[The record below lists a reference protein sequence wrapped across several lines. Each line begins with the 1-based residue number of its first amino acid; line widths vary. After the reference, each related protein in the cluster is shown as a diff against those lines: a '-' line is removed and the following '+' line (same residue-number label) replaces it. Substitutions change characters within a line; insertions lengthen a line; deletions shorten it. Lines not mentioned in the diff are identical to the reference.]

1 MQPATKPFKTLTKS
15 LYLFSGLGADKRIFQ
30 RLDLS
35 GYSVNYIEWIAP
47 LEGET
52 IEHYA
57 ARLLCQITSQKPTL
71 IGLSFGGMMAV
82 EIAKLIETEKVILI
96 SSIKSGNEVPFYY
109 RWMGH
114 AGFHK
119 RIPSGLLKNTN
130 FLTNWLFGTVSP
142 FDQKLLKEIMGD
154 TNPAFF
160 SWAVNQ
166 VVLWKNK
173 TLPKNLVHIHGTGD
187 RILPIRFTEYDIV
200 VKKGGHFMTLNRSDE
215 INQILRLQLE

>member
-1 MQPATKPFKTLTKS
+1 MARD

-35 GYSVNYIEWIAP
+35 GYSVNYVEWITP
-47 LEGET
+47 LESES

-57 ARLLCQITSQKPTL
+57 ARLLCQITSPKPTL
-71 IGLSFGGMMAV
+71 IGLSFGGMMAI

-119 RIPSGLLKNTN
+119 RIPSKLLKNTN
-130 FLTNWLFGTVSP
+130 FLTNWLFGTVSS
-142 FDQKLLKEIMGD
+142 FDQQLLKQIMGD

-215 INQILRLQLE
+215 INRILRLHLE

>member
-1 MQPATKPFKTLTKS
+1 MNKN

-35 GYSVNYIEWIAP
+35 GCEVNYIEWIIP
-47 LEGET
+47 LENES

-57 ARLLCQITSQKPTL
+57 ARLLCQITAPKPTL
-71 IGLSFGGMMAV
+71 IGLSFGGIMAI
-82 EIAKLIETEKVILI
+82 EIAKLIDTEKVILI
-96 SSIKSGNEVPFYY
+96 SSIKSGAEVPFYY

-119 RIPSGLLKNTN
+119 RLPSNLLKNTN
-130 FLTNWLFGTVSP
+130 FLTNWLFGTVSQ
-142 FDQKLLKEIMGD
+142 FDQVLLKQIMSD
-154 TNPAFF
+154 TNPEFF
-160 SWAVNQ
+160 RWAVSQ
-166 VVLWKNK
+166 VVRWKNQI
-173 TLPKNLVHIHGTGD
+173 LPENLVHIHGTGD

-215 INQILRLQLE
+215 ISRILRLQLGVI